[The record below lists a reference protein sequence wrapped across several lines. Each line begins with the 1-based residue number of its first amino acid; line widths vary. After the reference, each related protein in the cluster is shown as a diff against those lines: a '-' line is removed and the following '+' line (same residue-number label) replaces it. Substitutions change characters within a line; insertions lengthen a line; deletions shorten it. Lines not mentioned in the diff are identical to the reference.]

1 MPMKHTFACGIT
13 ATSHDGAGDLFLAGM
28 MRQRDLED
36 GPTAQER
43 EVIELRDNFRKA
55 VNVIRALVIEAGGT
69 VTLSERSLAAA
80 YGRELVEQR
89 DDCQMVY
96 KLSVR

>member
-1 MPMKHTFACGIT
+1 MKHTFPGGIT
-13 ATSHDGAGDLFLAGM
+13 ATSNDGAGDLFLAGM

-36 GPTAQER
+36 GPSPQER
-43 EVIELRDNFRKA
+43 ELIELRDNFRKA

-69 VTLSERSLAAA
+69 STISARSLCEA
-80 YGRELVEQR
+80 YGKDLIEHR
-89 DDCQMVY
+89 DESQMLY